1 MICIFPLF
9 VHLLALVLLVCCWA
23 VGDMEVRTKLILT
36 LVYVASWG
44 LVFVGSYAVVGAQAV
59 LSIILG
65 LMTFGPG
72 FFGGRRR

>member
-1 MICIFPLF
+1 
-9 VHLLALVLLVCCWA
+9 
-23 VGDMEVRTKLILT
+23 MEVRTKLILT

-59 LSIILG
+59 LAIILG

-72 FFGGRRR
+72 FLSGRRR